1 MIFYMRRIRDL
12 NSLLVIIII
21 IKLYK
26 KNFIREIKNQYF
38 KGNDTGSS

>member
-1 MIFYMRRIRDL
+1 MKRTRCL

-26 KNFIREIKNQYF
+26 KSFIREIKNQYF
-38 KGNDTGSS
+38 KGNDTNSS